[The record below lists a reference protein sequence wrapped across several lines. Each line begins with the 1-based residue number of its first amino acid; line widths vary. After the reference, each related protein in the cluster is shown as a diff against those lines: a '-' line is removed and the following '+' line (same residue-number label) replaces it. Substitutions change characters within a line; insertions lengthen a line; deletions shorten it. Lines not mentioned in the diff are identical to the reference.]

1 MGYYRHDLN
10 TLCCGLGHLAQLR
23 DHTNWSGGCVFQTS
37 NASVARPIYN
47 FERLAVMRWVEHLLN
62 IGWTWLNVEHHG
74 VTSTGLQDQ
83 MLGIVVAKERP
94 DLEEQKSQLVRNG
107 VGAVWVKL
115 TSLPQLPEKAHGP
128 QMIVNACLGAFDRL
142 HPTGERQCQDEQTA
156 ERDWGHQAI
165 IFFWY
170 VHWAYLHASDAAF
183 GFHEFCGLLAFEVA
197 FMVALLKKWSSLYS
211 VWRLRLLTMNFR
223 LYGDGTKR
231 CKKLSA
237 LRGRNSSLA
246 FGKWGWCARGWYSG
260 LNLTLP
266 PKLCM
271 SNSGSFLRDLNPRS
285 TKWLPPSKSL
295 WRLAKSRRCTW
306 CTVQAS
312 HSIVTSKISKGR
324 IEMSTEW
331 HGVTKLTWSLFYP
344 SQAVV
349 LQETSE

>member
-1 MGYYRHDLN
+1 M
-10 TLCCGLGHLAQLR
+10 
-23 DHTNWSGGCVFQTS
+23 
-37 NASVARPIYN
+37 
-47 FERLAVMRWVEHLLN
+47 LN
-62 IGWTWLNVEHHG
+62 INHG
-74 VTSTGLQDQ
+74 VTAPGLQDQ

-170 VHWAYLHASDAAF
+170 LHWAYLHASDAAF
-183 GFHEFCGLLAFEVA
+183 GFHEFCRLLAFEVA

-271 SNSGSFLRDLNPRS
+271 SNSGSFLRDLNPMS

-306 CTVQAS
+306 HVSWCITWCITFDCNSCNIQDLQDLQGQNWNVNGQ
-312 HSIVTSKISKGR
+312 
-324 IEMSTEW
+324 
-331 HGVTKLTWSLFYP
+331 GVTKLTNGRYFTHPKQWYCKKHQNKSFH
-344 SQAVV
+344 SCQTDV
-349 LQETSE
+349 